1 MTESAVRV
9 FRWLS
14 WVPVATFAGTWVYVE
29 RYDGWG
35 AWAAAPLLLLPI
47 GLSAIMAAVG
57 LAFCLRALKQD
68 GIDRLTTLAALLA
81 ALPVIWFAVRVILT
95 S

>member
-1 MTESAVRV
+1 VTGSAVRV

-14 WVPVATFAGTWVYVE
+14 WVPAATLAGTWLYVE

-47 GLSAIMAAVG
+47 GLSAVMAAVG
-57 LAFCLRALKQD
+57 LAFCLKALKSH
-68 GIDRLTTLAALLA
+68 GIDHLTTLATLLA
-81 ALPVIWFAVRVILT
+81 ALPVIWFAIRVLLT

>member
-14 WVPVATFAGTWVYVE
+14 WVPVAFFAGTWAYVG

-47 GLSAIMAAVG
+47 GLSAAMAGVG
-57 LAFCLRALKQD
+57 LTFCLRALKRN
-68 GIDRLTTLAALLA
+68 GIDRGTTLATATPGLA
-81 ALPVIWFAVRVILT
+81 
-95 S
+95 